1 MKAIHPHPWT
11 ASEGTIREVNG
22 YVIGNYAYTLG
33 DHLDHN
39 SGELMA
45 KAPEL
50 REAAALALRTIGDTL
65 RHEEL
70 KPGNREALQAMEKVL
85 RKAIT

>member
-39 SGELMA
+39 SGELIN
-45 KAPEL
+45 KLEQVYQLLYDDICDQINHIP
-50 REAAALALRTIGDTL
+50 GGS
-65 RHEEL
+65 HE
-70 KPGNREALQAMEKVL
+70 RD
-85 RKAIT
+85 

>member
-33 DHLDHN
+33 DHLDH
-39 SGELMA
+39 GQLQ
-45 KAPEL
+45 K
-50 REAAALALRTIGDTL
+50 RTNV
-65 RHEEL
+65 R
-70 KPGNREALQAMEKVL
+70 N
-85 RKAIT
+85 

>member
-39 SGELMA
+39 SGELP
-45 KAPEL
+45 KCESV
-50 REAAALALRTIGDTL
+50 ALSCFCKFQML
-65 RHEEL
+65 
-70 KPGNREALQAMEKVL
+70 
-85 RKAIT
+85 